1 MNKDMRKR
9 VMKSLLFVLP
19 YIIVEF
25 TNVFLILVDKSISN
39 SIRKTALVV
48 FSSFITLNWAINTLQ
63 ACMASSH
70 NIVLVRNKLDF
81 KDINTSGLFLELI
94 FSLFTGILIFCFA
107 HNITYIYKLDNDA
120 RNILTTILRLKAIE
134 LPLVAVGYIA
144 ENDLKAK
151 GKTKMIFIIIV
162 ISSVINII
170 GDIVSVKMGYNE
182 IGIYL
187 ATIISTLINTILLFV
202 SSKFKL
208 GRVKKVYV
216 KEMLKY
222 GKDLTFNKII
232 QRIVNLTYTSIASS
246 FGTTIYTIHCACIT
260 VSDTLSEIISG
271 YYSGLI
277 INYSNDIENENKG
290 LLKKVDLIGGYGT
303 LFSIIFL
310 IVMMYPSWLFLAR
323 TVPWSD
329 CNPYI
334 WFYSIEFIMEVASSN
349 YRAYLSANKDT
360 KAIRNVALIGG
371 ICVRIPLTLLFRKLG
386 FGLLGLSLLCGI
398 DRIVR
403 LIYLRIYIKIK
414 ARKKLLYT

>member
-39 SIRKTALVV
+39 SIGKTALVV

-371 ICVRIPLTLLFRKLG
+371 ICVRIPLTFLFRKLG

>member
-277 INYSNDIENENKG
+277 INYSDDIENENKG

-371 ICVRIPLTLLFRKLG
+371 ICVRIPLTFLFRKLG